1 MAEQGDVTFGFH
13 GKRVLVTGGNRGIG
27 RGIVEAFLGA
37 GARVA
42 VNGSSE
48 ESTARAVAELNAG
61 DQVVAAP
68 GSVSEVAGC
77 NAIVA
82 QAVEGLGGLDVL
94 VNNAGRGGGGTI
106 EVIDEELW
114 DRVIDTNLKGTF
126 FTIKAAIPHLRESKG
141 NIVNIA
147 SVNGMKGTMLSTA
160 YGPSKAGVINMT
172 RCLAQEFALDVR
184 VNAVCPGG
192 VDTDMLQNLAVRM
205 AGNVPDGYAMLSE
218 DCPQGR
224 IAHVSELARP
234 VLFLAS
240 DAASF
245 ATGSIVAIDGGETA

>member
-1 MAEQGDVTFGFH
+1 MKIDHEGR
-13 GKRVLVTGGNRGIG
+13 RVLVTGGTRGIG
-27 RGIVEAFLGA
+27 RAIVEAFVDA

-48 ESTARAVAELNAG
+48 ETTRSAVSGLGAG
-61 DQVVAAP
+61 DCIVAAP
-68 GSVSEVAGC
+68 GSVATVSGC
-77 NAIVA
+77 RAVVEA
-82 QAVEGLGGLDVL
+82 AVEGLGGLDVL
-94 VNNAGRGGGGTI
+94 VNNAGRGGGAAI
-106 EVIDEELW
+106 EDFTEELW

-126 FTIKAAIPHLRESKG
+126 FTTQAAVPHLRRTGG

-147 SVNGMKGTMLSTA
+147 SVNGMTGVVRSTA

-172 RCLAQEFALDVR
+172 KCLAKELAPDIR

-192 VDTDMLQNLAVRM
+192 VDTDMLQNLAVRI
-205 AGNVPDGYAMLSE
+205 AGNVEDGYRVIAR
-218 DCPQGR
+218 DCPQRR
-224 IAHVSELARP
+224 IAETAELAGP

-240 DAASF
+240 DAATF